1 MYSMHIYYKEYLSH
15 IHMQPPLDL
24 WCLQLMFSYYIITQE
39 SIQFSN
45 HLALPLSL
53 SLLPSF
59 LLFYLPSHLV
69 AHLSSLPIHMSPF
82 LVQFRL
88 QSQHCCKASKTTKC
102 ATKYLYNVINYAQML
117 LNVKQKNKKQNTKA
131 FKFKFRALTI
141 NETSAAGTNGPK
153 RNSRIVHR

>member
-15 IHMQPPLDL
+15 IHMQLPLDL
-24 WCLQLMFSYYIITQE
+24 RCLQLMFSYYIITQE

-45 HLALPLSL
+45 HLALPLSRSL
-53 SLLPSF
+53 SLTFFPSV
-59 LLFYLPSHLV
+59 LFTLSLSG
-69 AHLSSLPIHMSPF
+69 ASLSSLPIHMSPF

-88 QSQHCCKASKTTKC
+88 HTQHCCKASKTTKC

-117 LNVKQKNKKQNTKA
+117 LNVKQKKKTKKQNTKA

-141 NETSAAGTNGPK
+141 NETSAAGT
-153 RNSRIVHR
+153 